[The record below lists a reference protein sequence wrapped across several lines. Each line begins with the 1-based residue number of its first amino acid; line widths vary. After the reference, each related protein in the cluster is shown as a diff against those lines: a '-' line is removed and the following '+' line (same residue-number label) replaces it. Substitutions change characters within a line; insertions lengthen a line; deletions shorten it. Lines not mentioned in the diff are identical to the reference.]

1 MVEYWSKVVK
11 SGKLL
16 VKMWSKAVKWRQGD
30 ALMYSITVRGL
41 CVHEMVLQGE
51 SMWQVRCACRGQI

>member
-1 MVEYWSKVVK
+1 LVKSGPKMVEYWSKVVK

-30 ALMYSITVRGL
+30 ALVYSITVRGL

-51 SMWQVRCACRGQI
+51 SMWQVR